1 MKETNERLN
10 AAQRRMKVAD
20 LYLKGWTQEAIA
32 RFFEVTQATISR
44 DIEQVRAE
52 WRETAS
58 IDFEEAQCHA
68 LQKLDLVEREA
79 WSAWQRSQSPLA
91 AAVRTE
97 GREDKVTSRS
107 SLKHSYGDPRFL
119 DLVHKCVAQ
128 RSLLLGLN
136 AAAPAAGDHPHDH
149 EPLEVRRERLLTTMA
164 RLGFTAGAGAPGAGR
179 DVAEPGDV
187 RRDGE
192 CGEVGTGPAPDAPR
206 PDADGG
212 P

>member
-10 AAQRRMKVAD
+10 AAQRRRKVAD

-32 RFFEVTQATISR
+32 TFFEVTQATISR

-52 WRETAS
+52 WREEAS

-68 LQKLDLVEREA
+68 LHKLDLVEREA

-91 AAVRTE
+91 TAARTE
-97 GREDKVTSRS
+97 GSENKVTSRS

-136 AAAPAAGDHPHDH
+136 AAPAAGEELHEH
-149 EPLEVRRERLLTTMA
+149 EPLEVRRERLFSTMA

-187 RRDGE
+187 CRDGE
-192 CGEVGTGPAPDAPR
+192 RGEVGAGPAPDAPR

>member
-32 RFFEVTQATISR
+32 TFCAVTQATVSR
-44 DIEQVRAE
+44 DIEQVRAG
-52 WRETAS
+52 WRDAAS
-58 IDFEEAQCHA
+58 IDFEEAVCHA
-68 LQKLDLVEREA
+68 LHKLDLVEREA

-91 AAVRTE
+91 TAARTE
-97 GREDKVTSRS
+97 GGKDRITSRS
-107 SLKHSYGDPRFL
+107 SLRHSYGDPRFL
-119 DLVHKCVAQ
+119 DLVHKCVSQ

-136 AAAPAAGDHPHDH
+136 AAPAAGEELHEH

-164 RLGFTAGAGAPGAGR
+164 RLGFTARPGAPGTGR

-187 RRDGE
+187 RRDSE
-192 CGEVGTGPAPDAPR
+192 CGEVGAGSAPEAPR
-206 PDADGG
+206 SDADGS